1 MVIKMRI
8 GIVSDHRGYEFKL
21 NLIEKLK
28 NDGYETTDFGSNSKE
43 RVDFVDYGLIA
54 GEELIKNNVDLL
66 IGICGSGIEASIVLN
81 KVKGVMCS
89 LLFNKDM
96 AVHAKEN
103 DGCNAMAF
111 GSEYISIEDAFDCV
125 KSFINAKFI
134 GNEYQIRIDKLIKY
148 EESK

>member
-1 MVIKMRI
+1 MKI

-21 NLIEKLK
+21 NLKEKLE
-28 NDGYETTDFGSNSKE
+28 DEGFELFDFGSNTKE
-43 RVDFVDYGLIA
+43 RVDFVDYGLVA
-54 GEELIKNNVDLL
+54 GEELIKNNVDLV
-66 IGICGSGIEASIVLN
+66 IGICGSGIAASIVLN

-96 AVHAKEN
+96 AIHAKEN

-111 GSEYISIEDAFDCV
+111 GSEHISVDDAFECV

-134 GNEYQIRIDKLIKY
+134 GNEYQVRIDKLTNY